1 MKKII
6 LTTILIPLCLS
17 SFAQYNIKIQVDSKN
32 INFYNDSE
40 QPPIVPENPD
50 IPETIL
56 PPIIN
61 SFKINGENLAKVYLG
76 ENYTLTWSTDNAI
89 NYELNGNSVSG
100 NSLSEMANTIGG
112 FTYSLSAF
120 NKNGESDSK
129 SVLLEVMGYPIIQN
143 INAPSNVFINE
154 QFNINWSG
162 EYITKYEI
170 SSNNNNSGISTSV
183 SDIGNVNN
191 ISVTPLSAGNYSYTV
206 SGLDEYVGEN
216 TSSVNVN
223 VENLPSIDTF
233 TVNGLTAISATA
245 GQTLNFSSTGLSSGA
260 QLIGRNNLNTID
272 QNLPTVAPSVEG
284 IYDYYATAKKTLNS
298 ITKYGDLKSVKVTV
312 GNIAIFNNLSHGILT
327 DSYYYNVGG
336 INFSGGNTM
345 GAPASMG
352 NGVYFHYYMFSN
364 KTASINTST
373 CAGFAIYASNGP
385 IATFSSGTAPN
396 VLGSYSKITLIGIDN
411 SVYTSPLTSNA
422 VNLGNYQYRT
432 ANCEINTMKAWYNNP
447 AYIKEI
453 RLHN

>member
-129 SVLLEVMGYPIIQN
+129 
-143 INAPSNVFINE
+143 
-154 QFNINWSG
+154 
-162 EYITKYEI
+162 
-170 SSNNNNSGISTSV
+170 V
-183 SDIGNVNN
+183 S
-191 ISVTPLSAGNYSYTV
+191 Y
-206 SGLDEYVGEN
+206 
-216 TSSVNVN
+216 
-223 VENLPSIDTF
+223 
-233 TVNGLTAISATA
+233 
-245 GQTLNFSSTGLSSGA
+245 
-260 QLIGRNNLNTID
+260 
-272 QNLPTVAPSVEG
+272 
-284 IYDYYATAKKTLNS
+284 
-298 ITKYGDLKSVKVTV
+298 
-312 GNIAIFNNLSHGILT
+312 
-327 DSYYYNVGG
+327 
-336 INFSGGNTM
+336 
-345 GAPASMG
+345 
-352 NGVYFHYYMFSN
+352 
-364 KTASINTST
+364 
-373 CAGFAIYASNGP
+373 
-385 IATFSSGTAPN
+385 
-396 VLGSYSKITLIGIDN
+396 
-411 SVYTSPLTSNA
+411 
-422 VNLGNYQYRT
+422 
-432 ANCEINTMKAWYNNP
+432 
-447 AYIKEI
+447 
-453 RLHN
+453 